1 VLSLP
6 PEHLQR
12 LHTLAAGLPLAE
24 LGRVGGDRLT
34 IPDVCDLTLAAMKD
48 AYDHGLERAM
58 TR

>member
-1 VLSLP
+1 
-6 PEHLQR
+6 
-12 LHTLAAGLPLAE
+12 
-24 LGRVGGDRLT
+24 VGGDRLT